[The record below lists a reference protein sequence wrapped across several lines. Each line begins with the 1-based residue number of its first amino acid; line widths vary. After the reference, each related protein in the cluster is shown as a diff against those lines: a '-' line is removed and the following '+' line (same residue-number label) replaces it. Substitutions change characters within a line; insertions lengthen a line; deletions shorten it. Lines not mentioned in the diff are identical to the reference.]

1 MKILGIG
8 VDLVEN
14 KRIKLLLSNKKFLKR
29 IFTKNEIKFSKKIKN
44 KVNYFAKRYAAK
56 EAFSKSVGTGIRL
69 DLDFKKIEIL
79 NDKMNKPYYSNS
91 KLVKNIIYKRCMLIF
106 SKPSFMF
113 DEFTKRFIWSV
124 MFNNLSP
131 SVRINNF
138 FLSCFIIS

>member
-14 KRIKLLLSNKKFLKR
+14 RRIKLLLNNKKFLKR

-44 KVNYFAKRYAAK
+44 KTNYFAKRYAAK
-56 EAFSKSVGTGIRL
+56 EAFSKSLGTGIRL

-91 KLVKNIIYKRCMLIF
+91 KLVKNIIYKRFKIKRYNLLLSI
-106 SKPSFMF
+106 S
-113 DEFTKRFIWSV
+113 DEKDYSIAFAILQKI
-124 MFNNLSP
+124 
-131 SVRINNF
+131 
-138 FLSCFIIS
+138 

>member
-14 KRIKLLLSNKKFLKR
+14 KRIKFLLNNKKFLKR

-44 KVNYFAKRYAAK
+44 KTNYFAKRYAAK
-56 EAFSKSVGTGIRL
+56 EAFSKSLGTGIRL

-91 KLVKNIIYKRCMLIF
+91 KLVKNIIYKRFKIKRYNLLLSI
-106 SKPSFMF
+106 S
-113 DEFTKRFIWSV
+113 DEKDYSIAFAILQKI
-124 MFNNLSP
+124 
-131 SVRINNF
+131 
-138 FLSCFIIS
+138 

>member
-14 KRIKLLLSNKKFLKR
+14 RRIKLLLNNKKFLKR

-44 KVNYFAKRYAAK
+44 KTNYFAKRYAAK
-56 EAFSKSVGTGIRL
+56 EAFSKSLGTGIRL

-91 KLVKNIIYKRCMLIF
+91 NLVKNIIYKRFKIKRYNLLLSI
-106 SKPSFMF
+106 S
-113 DEFTKRFIWSV
+113 DEKDYSIAFAILQKI
-124 MFNNLSP
+124 
-131 SVRINNF
+131 
-138 FLSCFIIS
+138 

>member
-14 KRIKLLLSNKKFLKR
+14 RRIKLLLNNKKFLKR

-44 KVNYFAKRYAAK
+44 KTNYFAKRYAAK

-91 KLVKNIIYKRCMLIF
+91 RLIKNIIYKRFKIKRYNLLLSI
-106 SKPSFMF
+106 S
-113 DEFTKRFIWSV
+113 DEKDYSIAFAILQKI
-124 MFNNLSP
+124 
-131 SVRINNF
+131 
-138 FLSCFIIS
+138 

>member
-44 KVNYFAKRYAAK
+44 RANYFAKRYAAK

-91 KLVKNIIYKRCMLIF
+91 RLIKNIVYKRFKVKRYNLLLSI
-106 SKPSFMF
+106 S
-113 DEFTKRFIWSV
+113 DEKDYSIAFAILQKI
-124 MFNNLSP
+124 
-131 SVRINNF
+131 
-138 FLSCFIIS
+138 

>member
-14 KRIKLLLSNKKFLKR
+14 KRIKILLSNKKFLKR

-44 KVNYFAKRYAAK
+44 KANYFAKRYAAK
-56 EAFSKSVGTGIRL
+56 EAFSKSLGTGIRS

-91 KLVKNIIYKRCMLIF
+91 KLIKNIIYKRFKIKRYNLLLSI
-106 SKPSFMF
+106 S
-113 DEFTKRFIWSV
+113 DEKDYSIAFAILQKI
-124 MFNNLSP
+124 
-131 SVRINNF
+131 
-138 FLSCFIIS
+138 

>member
-14 KRIKLLLSNKKFLKR
+14 RRIKLLLNNKKFLKR

-44 KVNYFAKRYAAK
+44 KANYFAKRYAAK
-56 EAFSKSVGTGIRL
+56 EAFSKSLGTGIRL

-91 KLVKNIIYKRCMLIF
+91 KLIKNIIYKRFKIKRYNLLLSI
-106 SKPSFMF
+106 S
-113 DEFTKRFIWSV
+113 DEKDYSIAFAILQKI
-124 MFNNLSP
+124 
-131 SVRINNF
+131 
-138 FLSCFIIS
+138 

>member
-14 KRIKLLLSNKKFLKR
+14 RRIKLLLNNKKFLKR

-44 KVNYFAKRYAAK
+44 KTNYFAKRYAAK
-56 EAFSKSVGTGIRL
+56 EAFSKSLGTGIRL

-91 KLVKNIIYKRCMLIF
+91 KLIKNIIYKRFKIKRYNLLLSI
-106 SKPSFMF
+106 S
-113 DEFTKRFIWSV
+113 DEKDYSIAFAILQKI
-124 MFNNLSP
+124 
-131 SVRINNF
+131 
-138 FLSCFIIS
+138 

>member
-14 KRIKLLLSNKKFLKR
+14 RRIKLLLNNKKFLKR

-44 KVNYFAKRYAAK
+44 KANYFAKRYAAK

-91 KLVKNIIYKRCMLIF
+91 RLIKNIIYKRFKIKRYNLLLSI
-106 SKPSFMF
+106 S
-113 DEFTKRFIWSV
+113 DEKDYSIAFAILQKI
-124 MFNNLSP
+124 
-131 SVRINNF
+131 
-138 FLSCFIIS
+138 